1 MLEQNASSGIASRAQ
16 GPYVIGK
23 LARDNVTEPAG
34 SAGPRSE
41 LGWKLN
47 HTQISGVKN
56 FNTANIGISRPCSTM
71 LKRPSEQDL
80 DNDGR
85 CSKRFRPQP
94 QTRDRLSSLSD
105 ELILRTFSFL
115 PISQLVVCER
125 CAHSVFSARR
135 LADHEDFLI
144 G

>member
-1 MLEQNASSGIASRAQ
+1 MPSSGAQ
-16 GPYVIGK
+16 
-23 LARDNVTEPAG
+23 G
-34 SAGPRSE
+34 SAGPALIVDDHDVPPYSVLR
-41 LGWKLN
+41 
-47 HTQISGVKN
+47 KN
-56 FNTANIGISRPCSTM
+56 FTTSTFTYIYKYPTIPGKTFDTANTSLSRPYSADIM

-85 CSKRFRPQP
+85 CSKRFRPRA
-94 QTRDRLSSLSD
+94 RDRLSSLSD

-115 PISQLVVCER
+115 PVSQLVVCER

>member
-1 MLEQNASSGIASRAQ
+1 MELGAQ
-16 GPYVIGK
+16 
-23 LARDNVTEPAG
+23 G
-34 SAGPRSE
+34 SAGPALIVDVPPYSVRR
-41 LGWKLN
+41 LRLHICIYKYPTIPGK
-47 HTQISGVKN
+47 T
-56 FNTANIGISRPCSTM
+56 FDTANTSLSRPYSADIM

-85 CSKRFRPQP
+85 CSKRFRPRA
-94 QTRDRLSSLSD
+94 RDRLSSLSD

-115 PISQLVVCER
+115 PVSQLVVCER